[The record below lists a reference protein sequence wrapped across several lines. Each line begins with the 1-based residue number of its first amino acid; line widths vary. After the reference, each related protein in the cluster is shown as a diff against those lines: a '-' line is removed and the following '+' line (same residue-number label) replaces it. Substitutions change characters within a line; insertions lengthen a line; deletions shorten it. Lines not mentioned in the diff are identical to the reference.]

1 MSRNASSGADAEND
15 LTTELFGRTT
25 DFERPNPPAGNPG
38 DGRPGRHERPEPEVA
53 GEAARDSRDA
63 QARYELT
70 EEFPAEDAAPEENP
84 FDQPAD
90 DAQPSEGKRHRRSF
104 GKKKRKEQ
112 SAPAEGLM
120 DGTHDEYVVLA
131 RGLGVTASEGPVFGP
146 IDIAVPAAGITV
158 FSGHGGSGRTA
169 LALTIAGRMKASEG
183 QLMVLGHTERK
194 DIRPR
199 VAIAGVD
206 QIDEI
211 DRNLTVSNVL
221 TEHLYWTRNPL
232 KRTKKVDEEYLESI
246 ASDFYGTRSLPPLD
260 AFISQLPGIDRLML
274 RVALALHPASK
285 EEIGLLV
292 VDDLEQVHEI
302 DERMLLLSRLVEVS
316 YRIPVIIN
324 AVNPLPHRLVP
335 PQRQLRIDADISH
348 ITPFDWG
355 IDDAELDSM
364 VKEYRK

>member
-1 MSRNASSGADAEND
+1 MSRNSSSGPDAEND

-25 DFERPNPPAGNPG
+25 NVERPNPHDVDAPTA
-38 DGRPGRHERPEPEVA
+38 GRHERPDTDEVEP
-53 GEAARDSRDA
+53 DTSQA
-63 QARYELT
+63 QYRLT
-70 EEFPAEDAAPEENP
+70 EDFPDEDAPQENP
-84 FDQPAD
+84 FKD
-90 DAQPSEGKRHRRSF
+90 DGANASSARKKGSRFSVPSF
-104 GKKKRKEQ
+104 GRKKKEPT
-112 SAPAEGLM
+112 SAEGLM

-158 FSGHGGSGRTA
+158 LSGHGGSGRTA

-183 QLMVLGHTERK
+183 QLMVLGYTERK

-211 DRNLTVSNVL
+211 DRNLTVRNVL

-232 KRTKKVDEEYLESI
+232 KRTKKVDEGYLDEI
-246 ASDFYGTRSLPPLD
+246 AGDFYGTRSLPPLD
-260 AFISQLPGIDRLML
+260 AYISQLPGIDRLML
-274 RVALALHPASK
+274 RVALALHPASR

-292 VDDLEQVHEI
+292 VDDLEQVHEL
-302 DERMLLLSRLVEVS
+302 DERILLLSRLVEVS

-335 PQRQLRIDADISH
+335 PQRQVRIDADISH

-355 IDDAELDSM
+355 INDAELDSM
-364 VKEYRK
+364 VKEYR

>member
-1 MSRNASSGADAEND
+1 MSRNSSSGADAEND

-25 DFERPNPPAGNPG
+25 NFDRPNPHDAGASPV
-38 DGRPGRHERPEPEVA
+38 GRHERPDADPV
-53 GEAARDSRDA
+53 GPDPSEAHYR
-63 QARYELT
+63 LT
-70 EEFPAEDAAPEENP
+70 EDFPDEAEPQENP
-84 FDQPAD
+84 FKDDGSTVAAD
-90 DAQPSEGKRHRRSF
+90 GKKTGRFSKPSF
-104 GKKKRKEQ
+104 GRKKKE
-112 SAPAEGLM
+112 PASTEGLM

-158 FSGHGGSGRTA
+158 LSGHGGSGRTA
-169 LALTIAGRMKASEG
+169 LALTIAGRMKSTEG
-183 QLMVLGHTERK
+183 QLMVLGYTERK

-211 DRNLTVSNVL
+211 DRNLTVRNVL

-232 KRTKKVDEEYLESI
+232 KRTKKVDEGYLEDI
-246 ASDFYGTRSLPPLD
+246 AGDFYGTRSLPPLD
-260 AFISQLPGIDRLML
+260 AYVSQLPGIDRLML
-274 RVALALHPASK
+274 RVALALHPAST

-292 VDDLEQVHEI
+292 VDDLEQVHEL
-302 DERMLLLSRLVEVS
+302 DERILLLSRLVEVS

-335 PQRQLRIDADISH
+335 PQRQVRIDADISH

-364 VKEYRK
+364 VKEYR